1 MSVRKGAFLAFVLFG
16 LGWAVGYAQ
25 RSEPEFMIA
34 IDAPVGE
41 TRVECVSGC
50 ELMGARDLGNP
61 NAGRLKVYTYGC
73 SGRNVRR
80 CRARIAGWLVRSNRL
95 SSQTTFENRRFETGR
110 NRTR

>member
-1 MSVRKGAFLAFVLFG
+1 MSVSKGAFLAFVLVG

-34 IDAPVGE
+34 ISAPVGE

-61 NAGRLKVYTYGC
+61 HAGRLKVYTYRC
-73 SGRNVRR
+73 SGPSVQR
-80 CRARIAGWLVRSNRL
+80 CGAKIAGWL
-95 SSQTTFENRRFETGR
+95 
-110 NRTR
+110 TR

>member
-1 MSVRKGAFLAFVLFG
+1 MIAVDKKEGAMSVRKGAFLAFVLVG

-25 RSEPEFMIA
+25 RPAPEFMIA

-61 NAGRLKVYTYGC
+61 NAGRLTVYAYSC
-73 SGRNVRR
+73 SGNSARR
-80 CRARIAGWLVRSNRL
+80 CRAQIAGWLVR
-95 SSQTTFENRRFETGR
+95 
-110 NRTR
+110 

>member
-1 MSVRKGAFLAFVLFG
+1 MSVRKGAFLAFVLVG

-61 NAGRLKVYTYGC
+61 NAGRLTVYTYGC

-80 CRARIAGWLVRSNRL
+80 CGARIAGWLVRSNQL
-95 SSQTTFENRRFETGR
+95 SSQTRFES
-110 NRTR
+110 RTF